1 MDINYIDFFE
11 YHNLE
16 DRPSL
21 YLALGFTLA
30 LFLSVPVLV
39 WALVTGNFDIRPSAK
54 VAQEGL
60 YQAPPAEVTQLKIEG
75 DVNADGK
82 VDIYDYNALIGNFG
96 RGDKKR

>member
-1 MDINYIDFFE
+1 MGKDYIDFFE

-21 YLALGFTLA
+21 YLALGFSLA

-39 WALVTGNFDIRPSAK
+39 WALVTGNYDIRPSAK

-60 YQAPPAEVTQLKIEG
+60 YQASPAEVTQAKIEG

-82 VDIYDYNALIGNFG
+82 VDIYDYNTLVRNFG
-96 RGDKKR
+96 RGGKNR

>member
-1 MDINYIDFFE
+1 MSKDYIDFFE
-11 YHNLE
+11 YYNLQ

-39 WALVTGNFDIRPSAK
+39 WAIVTGNFDIRPSAK

-60 YQAPPAEVTQLKIEG
+60 YQAPAAEVLIEG
-75 DVNADGK
+75 DVNRDGK

-96 RGDKKR
+96 RGNK